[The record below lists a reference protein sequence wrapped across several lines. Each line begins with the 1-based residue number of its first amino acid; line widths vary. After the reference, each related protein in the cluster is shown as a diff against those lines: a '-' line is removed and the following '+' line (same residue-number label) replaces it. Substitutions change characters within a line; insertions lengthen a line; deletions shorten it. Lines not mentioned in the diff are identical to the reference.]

1 MLLYYRG
8 TASLMCF
15 ILIQRTSLLVVY
27 NSNTE
32 EQHRWEWK
40 SRRGSVSIKHR
51 GTTLILFILK
61 TGEQKSCQLGH
72 QILQEQQHWLLHY
85 QIQKN
90 HINLSVISVC
100 VEKCDW
106 YICATF
112 KKRSKH
118 FKFSQQ
124 K

>member
-1 MLLYYRG
+1 MLEVCYSNYREEA
-8 TASLMCF
+8 TM
-15 ILIQRTSLLVVY
+15 VVC
-27 NSNTE
+27 NSITE
-32 EQHRWEWK
+32 EHHHWEWK
-40 SRRGSVSIKHR
+40 SRTGSVSIKHR

-61 TGEQKSCQLGH
+61 SGEQKSCQLGH
-72 QILQEQQHWLLHY
+72 KILQEQQHWLLHY

-112 KKRSKH
+112 KKKSKH